1 MVTLIP
7 GLPLVGAALMLC
19 FGRKLPRAVINAICC
34 GVVGAAF
41 ALAAILAF
49 EFRAGGQ
56 PFVEHRFAAWLP
68 GLGAEWGFYIDALA
82 LLMML
87 IVTGIGFLIHVYST
101 GYMARDPGYYRYF
114 GYLNLFVFFMLLLV
128 MSNNYALTFAGWE
141 GVGLA
146 SYLLIGFYFDR
157 KSAGDAANKAFLMN
171 RAGDCGY
178 LLALFVLIATVGS
191 LRYVDVFAAANA
203 KWATSVAILLFMA
216 ACGKSAQFP
225 LFTWLPDAMEGPTPV
240 SALIHAATMVT
251 AGVYL
256 IARSEAVFALAPSV
270 PPVIAALGAV
280 TAILAATTAMVQYD
294 IKRVLAYS
302 TVSQLGLMFISLG
315 VGAYWTAVFHLFT
328 HAFFKALLFLGAGA
342 VIHSLDGEQDMRKMG
357 GLKQNLPFAFWTMVI
372 GTLAIAGI
380 PGLAGF
386 VSKDAILWEA
396 FRNSAALWALG
407 LLTSLLTAF
416 YMWRLVRLTFLG
428 EPRHVPA
435 HGLPLSMRVPLVVLA
450 FGSVFAG
457 WAPLRGGG
465 GAHTDSREYV
475 LMAVATAAALTG
487 IYFAHRRVRLLSPF
501 YFLFRQR
508 WYVDEVLFG
517 LFARGLGRGGGSV
530 LGAIDRRAIDG
541 AVEGTGA
548 LARALSRAAMFWD
561 EWIVDGA
568 VRLSGQFVRA
578 SSVPARILQTGS
590 LQAYALMFLAGVA
603 AFLGWAMTQ

>member
-7 GLPLVGAALMLC
+7 GLPLLGAALMLLL
-19 FGRKLPRAVINAICC
+19 GRKLPRTVVGALCC
-34 GVVGAAF
+34 GSVGAAF
-41 ALAAILAF
+41 VFAGMLAF
-49 EFRAGGQ
+49 DFRASGT
-56 PFVEHRFAAWLP
+56 PFFEYQFATWIP
-68 GLGAEWGFYIDALA
+68 GIGASWGFYIDKLSS
-82 LLMML
+82 LMML
-87 IVTGIGFLIHVYST
+87 IVTGVGFLIHVYSI
-101 GYMARDPGYYRYF
+101 GYMAHDSGYYRYF

-157 KSAGDAANKAFLMN
+157 KTAGDAANKAFLMN
-171 RAGDCGY
+171 RVGDCGY
-178 LLALFVLIATVGS
+178 ILAMCALIATVGS
-191 LRYVDVFAAANA
+191 LRYIDVFEAASA
-203 KWATSVAILLFMA
+203 KWATSVAVLLFIA

-251 AGVYL
+251 AGVYI

-270 PPVIAALGAV
+270 PPVIAAIGAV

-357 GLKQNLPFAFWTMVI
+357 GLKQNLPFAFWVMVV
-372 GTLAIAGI
+372 GTLAIAGV

-386 VSKDAILWEA
+386 MSKDAILWEA
-396 FRNSAALWALG
+396 FRNSIALWALG
-407 LLTSLLTAF
+407 ILTSLLTAF

-428 EPRHVPA
+428 EPNHIET
-435 HGLPLSMRVPLVVLA
+435 HGLPLSMRIPLAVLA

-457 WAPLRGGG
+457 WVPLTGGG
-465 GAHTDSREYV
+465 DSHTDYKEYV
-475 LMAVATAAALTG
+475 LMAMATVTALLG
-487 IYFAHRRVRLLSPF
+487 IYAAHRRIRLLSPF
-501 YFLFRQR
+501 YFLFRRR

-517 LFARGLGRGGGSV
+517 LFARGLARGSGGA
-530 LGAIDRRAIDG
+530 LAALDRRILDG
-541 AVEGTGA
+541 AVDGTGA
-548 LARALSRAAMFWD
+548 LARGLSRLTMVWD
-561 EWIVDGA
+561 TRIIDGA
-568 VRLSGQFVRA
+568 VRLSGTLVRA
-578 SSVPARILQTGS
+578 SSFPARILQTGS
-590 LQAYALMFLAGVA
+590 MQAYALMFLASIA